1 MLELP
6 GPRWRHRRAA
16 SAATL
21 PDPRPLARSCA
32 RAVRPASGDRNKVRP
47 RPVDGERRRRIN
59 RERAEPHGEYAKI
72 EESIRALIE
81 QLDRFAAQHLSC
93 DGLDFEGWLGW
104 TVIDREQWL
113 ARIVFSK
120 S

>member
-1 MLELP
+1 
-6 GPRWRHRRAA
+6 
-16 SAATL
+16 
-21 PDPRPLARSCA
+21 
-32 RAVRPASGDRNKVRP
+32 
-47 RPVDGERRRRIN
+47 
-59 RERAEPHGEYAKI
+59 
-72 EESIRALIE
+72 LIE